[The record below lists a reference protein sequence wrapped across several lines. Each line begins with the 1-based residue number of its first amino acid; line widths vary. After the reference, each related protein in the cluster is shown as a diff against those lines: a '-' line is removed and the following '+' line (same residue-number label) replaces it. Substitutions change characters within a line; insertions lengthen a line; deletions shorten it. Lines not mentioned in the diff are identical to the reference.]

1 MAKVLITDYINDH
14 NVESEILGDD
24 VTLKVSEEVEV
35 LLVWHEKITEEFLN
49 QFPNIKGV
57 VRYGVGFDA
66 IDLDAI
72 KRKGIFFCN
81 TPDYG
86 TDEVS
91 DTAIGMLLNLTRG
104 IHVYDFQCKDYND
117 DSWQENIIP
126 SLRRSS
132 DMVLGVIGAGRI
144 GGSLIRKALAVG
156 FNVIFY
162 DPYKDRG
169 YEKMLN
175 CGRVDSLND
184 LINNS
189 DIISVNTPLTS
200 ETRGLVD
207 KNFIH
212 SMKTGAYFMN
222 TSRGEI
228 VKDLDDFVLPL
239 LNNSISGVAFDV
251 LPDEPPKKSRLISL
265 WRSNDKSIS
274 GKVIINP
281 HTSYY
286 SSQSFKEMRVK
297 ASLNAKRILEG
308 KTPYNII
315 R

>member
-144 GGSLIRKALAVG
+144 GGSLIR
-156 FNVIFY
+156 
-162 DPYKDRG
+162 
-169 YEKMLN
+169 
-175 CGRVDSLND
+175 
-184 LINNS
+184 
-189 DIISVNTPLTS
+189 
-200 ETRGLVD
+200 
-207 KNFIH
+207 
-212 SMKTGAYFMN
+212 
-222 TSRGEI
+222 
-228 VKDLDDFVLPL
+228 
-239 LNNSISGVAFDV
+239 
-251 LPDEPPKKSRLISL
+251 
-265 WRSNDKSIS
+265 
-274 GKVIINP
+274 
-281 HTSYY
+281 
-286 SSQSFKEMRVK
+286 
-297 ASLNAKRILEG
+297 
-308 KTPYNII
+308 
-315 R
+315 